1 MTEDSKFNLLD
12 EPWISV
18 VYTDGHACDVSI
30 VKLLQQAPQIR
41 EISGDIPQ
49 QTLPLLRLIL
59 AILYRSYSELYD
71 FDGSDEQKMVLWKSI
86 WDQGRFDVQS
96 IKEEYLDSVYGR
108 FYLIDDTAPFMQ
120 VAGLQYVGDKE
131 CDDVDELI
139 ADIPKPDKFLFS
151 MRAKG
156 SIKDISFAEA
166 ARWLVFMQAYD
177 VGGIKTPVVGN
188 THVNKGKVYA
198 PKGDVGTGW
207 LGAIGGTFLEG
218 RNLFETLMLNWCLIG
233 DSRRGD
239 TPLIGD
245 ERDTAPWEREPAG
258 PDIAMRDEPCG
269 VVDLLT
275 WQSRRI
281 RLVPDITTEKIV
293 GVISCYG
300 DVFAAVNKQ
309 TYEMMTAWRTSIPQ
323 QKKLNLSSP
332 PFMPRTLD
340 SSRALWRNLEPM
352 LKIENENFRPGVM
365 AWVDAI
371 EEQFEDAEESLPQV
385 MIHTQSMTYGTQSSV
400 YADGIDD
407 RLDINTAL
415 LQPEAPESG
424 EIINSIVEVVQ
435 LLEQCVDALARF
447 VGRVRAAAGDRS
459 QGAPTDVKEFAYA
472 QLDGMCR
479 QRISHFAP
487 DCDIPLYESEW
498 KQDAHRLLQQ
508 IGQRYLSDDAQG
520 AVFREFDDSRAKNGA
535 HMSAAKACN
544 IYFNVLSNLL
554 GPLKVS
560 EHSEQ
565 TEDANRSERE
575 GD

>member
-1 MTEDSKFNLLD
+1 MTKNSKFNLLD

-30 VKLLQQAPQIR
+30 TTLLQQAPQIR

-59 AILYRSYSELYD
+59 AILYRSYTALYN
-71 FDGSDEQKMVLWKSI
+71 FDGSDEQKMVFWKAV
-86 WDQGRFDVQS
+86 WDQGGFDVQAL
-96 IKEEYLDSVYGR
+96 EEYLDSVHDR
-108 FYLIDDTAPFMQ
+108 FYLIDDDAPFMQ
-120 VAGLQYVGDKE
+120 VAGLEYVGDKE
-131 CDDVDELI
+131 YDDVAELI

-156 SIKDISFAEA
+156 TIKDVSLSEA
-166 ARWLVFMQAYD
+166 ARWLVFMQTYD

-198 PKGDVGTGW
+198 PKGRVGTGW

-218 RNLFETLMLNWCLIG
+218 RNLFETLMLNWCLVG
-233 DSRRGD
+233 DSKRGE

-258 PDIAMRDEPCG
+258 PDITMRDEPRG

-275 WQSRRI
+275 WQSRRV
-281 RLVPDITTEKIV
+281 RLVPDATIDKII

-300 DVFAAVNKQ
+300 DVLTAVNKQ
-309 TYEMMTAWRTSIPQ
+309 TCEMMTAWRTSVPQ
-323 QKKLNLSSP
+323 QKKLNLPSP

-352 LKIENENFRPGVM
+352 LKIENDSRRPGVL
-365 AWVDAI
+365 AWMDDVD
-371 EEQFEDAEESLPQV
+371 EQFKDAGEALPQV
-385 MIHTQSMTYGTQSSV
+385 TIHTQSMTYGTQSSV

-407 RLDINTAL
+407 RLDINAAL
-415 LQPEAPESG
+415 LQPEAPEAG

-435 LLEQCVDALARF
+435 LLEQCVKDLAGF
-447 VGRVRAAAGDRS
+447 VGRIRTAGGDRS
-459 QGAPTDVKEFAYA
+459 DGASTDVKEFAYG

-479 QRISHFAP
+479 QRISRFAP
-487 DCDIPLYESEW
+487 DCDIPLYETEW
-498 KQDAHRLLQQ
+498 KQDAHKLLRR
-508 IGQRYLSDDAQG
+508 IGQHYLSDDAQG
-520 AVFREFDDSRAKNGA
+520 AVFREFDDKTMKNGA
-535 HMSAAKACN
+535 HMSAAKACS
-544 IYFNVLSNLL
+544 IYFNQLRSLL

-560 EHSEQ
+560 EKGEQ
-565 TEDANRSERE
+565 TEDTNQLERE